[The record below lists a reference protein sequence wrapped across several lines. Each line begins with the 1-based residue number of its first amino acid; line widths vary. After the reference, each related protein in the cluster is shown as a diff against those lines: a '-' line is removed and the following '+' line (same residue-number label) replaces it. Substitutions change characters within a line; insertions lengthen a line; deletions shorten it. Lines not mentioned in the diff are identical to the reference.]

1 MRVNVS
7 LTDIVKAIPDAQF
20 GAASFM
26 DYPSYYSSYFG
37 YSATYGISPDYAYRL
52 DQDLTTDIDAV
63 SAKIDNIYTG
73 SGGDIPQDYARVV
86 YEARSFTWRTDAKKI
101 YVIFGDAPPHAAPTG
116 STTLYNPWATGSML
130 FTGKYAPYGGDPG
143 RDEVANTGDDLDYAQ
158 AVADAASRQIA
169 IVGVYCFNSGM
180 YYTNP
185 EDSENNFRYMA
196 YVTGG
201 LYAKTDSALNP
212 SDIAAQI
219 VSMIQEMATKNIG
232 ELGLQV
238 EESRYAGWVT
248 TPEAYR
254 DVPWGSSKVFNPV
267 ITAPAGTADGDYTF
281 HIDVVGDGVVLGT
294 VAVTEHVTGNKVMSP
309 IKVSLDIKPGDCP
322 NSFNIKEKGVLPA
335 AILVDKNLKASSIDP
350 ESILLTRDGG
360 TVGVKPIRSSLEDV
374 GSPSTK
380 TCSCGYLSGKDD
392 KMKDLTL
399 KFDSQDVVKK
409 LGLKKNEGCIKV
421 TVTGTLVSK
430 DPALNGKQIQGSDY
444 LRVLDTGSGS
454 CGGGDSKDD
463 KGSNDDKKPGDGKGS
478 GDNEGSHGDT
488 KSSDGDHSKD

>member
-1 MRVNVS
+1 
-7 LTDIVKAIPDAQF
+7 
-20 GAASFM
+20 M
-26 DYPSYYSSYFG
+26 DYPSEYSNYYGYKAKYGDPSYG
-37 YSATYGISPDYAYRL
+37 DYAFRL

-63 SAKIDNIYTG
+63 SVKIDGINTG
-73 SGGDIPQDYARVV
+73 SGGDVPQDYARVV

-101 YVIFGDAPPHAAPTG
+101 YVIFGDAPPHAAPNG
-116 STTLYNPWATGSML
+116 STTLFNPWATGSLL
-130 FTGKYAPYGGDPG
+130 FTGKGAPYGGDPG

-180 YYTNP
+180 YYVNP

-219 VSMIQEMATKNIG
+219 VSMIREMATKNIG

-248 TPEAYR
+248 TPEAYS

-281 HIDVVGDGVVLGT
+281 HIDLVGDGVVLGT
-294 VAVTEHVTGNKVMSP
+294 IAVTEQVKSDQLVTP
-309 IKVSLDIKPGDCP
+309 IAVSLDIKPGSCP
-322 NSFNIKEKGVLPA
+322 NSFNIKEKGVLPV
-335 AILVDKNLKASSIDP
+335 AILGDKNLKASSIDP
-350 ESILLTRDGG
+350 KSITLSRYEG
-360 TVGVKPIRSSLEDV
+360 TYGVNPIRSSLEDV
-374 GSPSTK
+374 ASASTK
-380 TCSCGYLSGKDD
+380 TCSCGFKSGRPDRKQ
-392 KMKDLTL
+392 DLNL
-399 KFDSQDVVKK
+399 KFDSQEVVKQ
-409 LGLKKNEGCIKV
+409 LGIKKNEGCIRVK
-421 TVTGTLVSK
+421 VTGTIRSK

-463 KGSNDDKKPGDGKGS
+463 KGSCDNKGS
-478 GDNEGSHGDT
+478 CGGNGSGKDKGSSDDGNPWDDEGSHDNHGHGNDRD
-488 KSSDGDHSKD
+488 S